1 MSTRAKKIFL
11 ALTIVVPF
19 LIYCVVYYTPMFRN
33 APYKLKEFESIDFK
47 WGVGNNLQN
56 TYNSATGNYQYVN
69 AKDSVIRTNVKLR
82 KDDILYLH
90 SKANELGFW
99 NFPELIANQGS
110 DLNSS
115 QVPRYVM
122 QFNYKKKS
130 KKVIYMA
137 DYNEIPK
144 LRGLTEQM
152 KTLLQQSI
160 NDAEERY
167 GKQSE
172 PKN

>member
-1 MSTRAKKIFL
+1 M
-11 ALTIVVPF
+11 TIVVPF

-33 APYKLKEFESIDFK
+33 APYKLKEFESIDLK
-47 WGVGNNLQN
+47 WGVGNKLQN
-56 TYNSATGNYQYVN
+56 TYNSATGNYVYLN
-69 AKDSVIRTNVKLR
+69 AKDSLIKTNVKLR
-82 KDDILYLH
+82 KNDILYLH
-90 SKANELGFW
+90 SKANEIGFW
-99 NFPELIANQGS
+99 NFPELIANQGA
-110 DLNSS
+110 DLNSA

-144 LRGLTEQM
+144 LKGLAAQM

-167 GKQSE
+167 GKQAVS
-172 PKN
+172 KN

>member
-33 APYKLKEFESIDFK
+33 APYKLKEFESIELK
-47 WGVGNNLQN
+47 WGVGNTLQN
-56 TYNSATGNYQYVN
+56 TYNSATGDYQYVN

-82 KDDILYLH
+82 KNDILYLH
-90 SKANELGFW
+90 SKANEIGFW
-99 NFPELIANQGS
+99 NFPDVIVNQGA
-110 DLNSS
+110 DLNSTE
-115 QVPRYVM
+115 VPRYVM

-130 KKVIYMA
+130 KTVIYMA

-144 LRGLTEQM
+144 LQKLAAQM

-167 GKQSE
+167 GKQTES
-172 PKN
+172 KN

>member
-19 LIYCVVYYTPMFRN
+19 LIYCVVYYTPMLRN

-47 WGVGNNLQN
+47 WGMGNNLEN
-56 TYNSATGNYQYVN
+56 SYNSATGEYQYVDGQ
-69 AKDSVIRTNVKLR
+69 DSVIKTNVKLR

-90 SKANELGFW
+90 SKASELGFW
-99 NFPELIANQGS
+99 NFPDLIVNRGT
-110 DLNSS
+110 DLKTST
-115 QVPRYVM
+115 VPRYVM
-122 QFNYKKKS
+122 KFNYKKKS
-130 KKVIYMA
+130 KTVIYLA

-144 LRGLTEQM
+144 LKGLAEQM

-167 GKQSE
+167 GKQS
-172 PKN
+172 PSKN